1 MIDKEYYLNKTK
13 YTYEDLLR
21 ITADLREPDGCPWDR
36 AQTHESLNDCL
47 IEECYETVSAVRHND
62 MENLREELGD
72 VLLEVVLNSQIAK
85 EEGAFTIT
93 MYQGLCESLSGV
105 PHVFREDKAGTP
117 EEGRIRWD
125 EIRSLNGTCAAEK
138 KKTA

>member
-85 EEGAFTIT
+85 EEGAFTIDDVI
-93 MYQGLCESLSGV
+93 QGLCEKLIRRH
-105 PHVFREDKAGTP
+105 PH
-117 EEGRIRWD
+117 
-125 EIRSLNGTCAAEK
+125 EI
-138 KKTA
+138 